1 MKRRIW
7 LRSAAGIAKRGAL
20 TAAVLAAAACSTMPS
35 ERPETPVL
43 PAAWTDAPV
52 GADIALSEWWRKFND
67 PDLTRFVAEA
77 LANGPSLQLAASRID
92 EARGQSRSTVAQYLP
107 QLTLTGQGQYSRS
120 VGSDVPESE
129 FASASYGPQVSW
141 EIPLFAQIE
150 AAVVGAR
157 ANEQMAQ
164 ADYRAARVA
173 LAADTAQAYVD
184 YRAARASYA
193 ALSQSVQSADEL
205 ARILETSAQAGF
217 VSLSDAADARRLA
230 ESTRAR
236 LPGLVIESRRAENAL
251 AILRGVT
258 PGTESSAAQAVL
270 AEPNAAVPYL
280 PLNQAPAAP
289 ADFLRLRPDV
299 ARAEANAL
307 LAAAALGTARAQLLP
322 RLNLTGSLLSTE
334 TILGVGLSPDGQSVS
349 ATPFI
354 SIPLFDWGQ
363 RLGQIRINNAR
374 FDQSLIQ
381 YRQTVLQ
388 AVGEGSLSLTSLE
401 QGRQRLNSSRL
412 AEQAAEATLRGS
424 RAAYDAGIQSL
435 ADRLRAEQQVIDAR
449 LSRIDAERAQASAAI
464 ATYRAFGGGAV

>member
-1 MKRRIW
+1 
-7 LRSAAGIAKRGAL
+7 
-20 TAAVLAAAACSTMPS
+20 MPS
-35 ERPETPVL
+35 ERPEVPAL
-43 PAAWTDAPV
+43 PAAWTDAPA
-52 GADIALSEWWRKFND
+52 GAEIDLAEWWRKFND
-67 PDLTRFVAEA
+67 SNLTRLVAEA
-77 LANGPSLQLAASRID
+77 LTNGPSLQLAASRIE

-107 QLTLTGQGQYSRS
+107 QLTLTGQGQYARD
-120 VGSDVPESE
+120 VGGALPASE

-157 ANEQMAQ
+157 ANQQIAQ
-164 ADYRAARVA
+164 SDYRAARVA

-205 ARILETSAQAGF
+205 ARILETSARAGF
-217 VSLSDAADARRLA
+217 VSNSDAADARRLA

-236 LPGLVIESRRAENAL
+236 LPGLVIEARRAENAL
-251 AILRGVT
+251 ATLRGVT
-258 PGTESSAAQAVL
+258 PGTEDEAVRAML
-270 AEPNAAVPYL
+270 AEAGAVPYL

-289 ADFLRLRPDV
+289 IDLVRLRPDV

-307 LAAAALGTARAQLLP
+307 FAAAALGTARAQLLP
-322 RLNLTGSLLSTE
+322 QLNLTGSLMSTE
-334 TILGVGLSPDGQSVS
+334 TIIGTGLGADGPSVS

-363 RLGQIRINNAR
+363 RLGQIRVNDAR
-374 FDQSLIQ
+374 FDQALIQ
-381 YRQTVLQ
+381 YRQTVMQ
-388 AVGEGSLSLTSLE
+388 AVSEASLSLTSLD
-401 QGRQRLNSSRL
+401 QGRQRLNASRL
-412 AEQAAEATLRGS
+412 AEAAAEATLRGS

-435 ADRLRAEQQVIDAR
+435 ADRLRAEQQVVDAR